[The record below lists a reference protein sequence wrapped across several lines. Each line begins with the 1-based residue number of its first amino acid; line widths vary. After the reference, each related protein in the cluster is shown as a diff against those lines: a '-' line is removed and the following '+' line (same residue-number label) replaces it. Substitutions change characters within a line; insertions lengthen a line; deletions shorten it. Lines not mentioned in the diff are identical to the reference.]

1 MSSILGLG
9 SLGGHL
15 GTGDVTLL
23 AVIIAL
29 RRWKLLRQ
37 DLAIIFNVAESRSLQ
52 GFWSDRMSHVV
63 CSHALIG
70 WLCRG
75 VKDCMN
81 FSLRSSLI

>member
-1 MSSILGLG
+1 MPSTLTLG

-15 GTGDVTLL
+15 GTGDITML
-23 AVIIAL
+23 AATTAL

-37 DLAIIFNVAESRSLQ
+37 DLAIIFNAAESRSLQ

-75 VKDCMN
+75 VKDA
-81 FSLRSSLI
+81 